1 MRAVLIWWRMT
12 VPGSNLLN
20 MAMGLIGVQAVGWR
34 KYAGKVTN
42 AAGFDVVTWAA
53 AVTVKGGLRP
63 VAAATGQRLGLEMT
77 GNFGTCLGSGECGG
91 PDRDKTGDRLIYAG
105 KTYQIES
112 KTPWYAQDS
121 WEYVLCVEVTNA
133 PA

>member
-20 MAMGLIGVQAVGWR
+20 MAMGLIGAQAVGWR
-34 KYAGKVTN
+34 KYLGKTTN

-53 AVTVKGGLRP
+53 AVTTYGSFQP
-63 VAAATGQRLGLEMT
+63 VTAAMIQQLGLDMT
-77 GNFGTCLGSGECGG
+77 KNYATFFASAEFGD
-91 PDRDKTGDRLIYAG
+91 PDRDKTGDRLTYAG

-112 KTPWYAQDS
+112 KTPWHAQDS

>member
-20 MAMGLIGVQAVGWR
+20 RAMGLIGVQAVGWR

-53 AVTVKGGLRP
+53 AVTVKGSFQP
-63 VAAATGQRLGLEMT
+63 VSAAMVQQLGLDMT
-77 GNFGTCLGSGECGG
+77 KNYATFFASDQFGD